1 MLLSQAPQD
10 HLFGWQAVIHPEC
23 YRGNL
28 CLRPLKCLLHTA
40 GGLTA
45 ALGYER
51 TAPGA
56 VFIVS
61 LTPGLWDFTTKTC
74 SINVC

>member
-1 MLLSQAPQD
+1 MLLSQVPHH

-23 YRGNL
+23 YRSNL
-28 CLRPLKCLLHTA
+28 YLRPLKYLLHIA
-40 GGLTA
+40 GGLNA

-56 VFIVS
+56 VFIVV
-61 LTPGLWDFTTKTC
+61 LFPYTMTLGFC
-74 SINVC
+74 N